1 MEHKYTIDYLTDTV
15 GYLDVVFGPTWDYIP
30 VTRSYIENFLSVHMS
45 ERTDISAI
53 EMAASELL
61 ENAVKYSKK
70 DGIRVIVD
78 KDERNKTIVLKVFN
92 YSAEASAQKLID
104 KINKMNQSDP
114 LEYYI
119 EKLRESKKHKEVKKS
134 AGVGL
139 ARIYSEGE
147 GKITA
152 DFDTESQILLVKAL
166 FNIS

>member
-1 MEHKYTIDYLTDTV
+1 MASKYTINYLSDTV
-15 GYLDVVFGPTWDYIP
+15 GYLDVTFGPTWDYIP

-45 ERTDISAI
+45 ERNDISAI

-61 ENAVKYSKK
+61 ENAVKYSKA
-70 DGIRVIVD
+70 DGIRVIID
-78 KDERNKTIVLKVFN
+78 KDERKKTIELRVFN
-92 YSAEASAQKLID
+92 YSAEESANKLIS
-104 KINKMNQSDP
+104 KINKMNESDP

-119 EKLRESKKHKEVKKS
+119 EKLRESKKHKETNKS

-152 DFDTESQILLVKAL
+152 DFDQESQILLVRAI
-166 FNIS
+166 FSIS